1 MKQIITILLLCLVAT
16 TMSAKSRIT
25 RSYHNES
32 LSKVLEDLNNA
43 SNSQTIYFIYDEL
56 EDFTVTC
63 SFKRLSLDD
72 AIRTVI
78 GFYPMTIT
86 YRGNRIFV
94 ECIQKSEHRLIGKLI
109 DEQGQPVPFTNIVL
123 YHPADSTM
131 IGGGVSN
138 EAGDFVIPCAA
149 RRVRARISSIGFKT
163 IERIMPVT
171 QVGTIRMQTKDY
183 HLHDVTVSGLAPIIR
198 HEVGRLQYIVANDPF
213 AKGQNAIELMDR
225 VPMVT
230 MTGSHASI
238 LGKGQ
243 AGFMLNGRMLPDDE
257 TFRQRL
263 WTMQSEDIERIEV
276 VSTPSGRYQTDA
288 GNGYINIVTKRD
300 QSNGWRGDLNGQ
312 LVTSEDWSGRL
323 GGTLSYASK
332 KVDISIGADGGRETT
347 ASDRMLKFADS
358 YIRIPASR
366 TETLNKDLRTNAIL
380 RYQPHNSLELGT
392 FVSYQ
397 TQRPSTTIDNMLS
410 FDTYEIHSRTTQRHN
425 GNYSMSLTAYSDWKM
440 DDKGKLL
447 SLTYNYYYKV
457 DDYISKLSGESRDM
471 SIEEPFQKIESM
483 LSESSLKYKIHSLK
497 LDLSLPFKP
506 VQVDAGVGYTM
517 IDNES
522 SDMLQIT
529 DIMYEYT
536 SDRIIL
542 EDSSFIPTPSH
553 DKPRMGSDLH
563 KERITSAYL
572 SAMKRWKGFTAKA
585 GLRYEHARYDRENR
599 RSTIFIEY
607 YPMVEVYL
615 FAAPYKKDYGFHQS
629 TDRLLPS
636 ASLRYQTTLGHQ
648 WEIQWGMSILRP
660 NFYDLNPSRTFTSP
674 MDCSSGSPFLMPSYT
689 SNIELGYHHRKGLSV
704 VAYFHHGS
712 DQVEWNSVLLF
723 SGHGNH
729 TRTVSPENC
738 FSSDRTGI
746 SLSYQVRPVSQLKV
760 LAESDVNYYNAWL
773 PSDDSR
779 PDIYGWGG
787 RFRLSADLFLNRQR
801 TLMFSAHY
809 NQWIKQYV
817 GLRRY
822 DSYSRFYFA
831 LRYSMLSDRLKLSL
845 VADDPFRQH
854 VTDAESY
861 YETRTERDHVN
872 HHSHSIGLTVSYSF
886 GGKAIRRAYRDMK
899 NAETKRAEN
908 VKLKL

>member
-1 MKQIITILLLCLVAT
+1 
-16 TMSAKSRIT
+16 
-25 RSYHNES
+25 
-32 LSKVLEDLNNA
+32 
-43 SNSQTIYFIYDEL
+43 
-56 EDFTVTC
+56 
-63 SFKRLSLDD
+63 
-72 AIRTVI
+72 
-78 GFYPMTIT
+78 
-86 YRGNRIFV
+86 
-94 ECIQKSEHRLIGKLI
+94 
-109 DEQGQPVPFTNIVL
+109 
-123 YHPADSTM
+123 
-131 IGGGVSN
+131 
-138 EAGDFVIPCAA
+138 
-149 RRVRARISSIGFKT
+149 
-163 IERIMPVT
+163 
-171 QVGTIRMQTKDY
+171 
-183 HLHDVTVSGLAPIIR
+183 
-198 HEVGRLQYIVANDPF
+198 
-213 AKGQNAIELMDR
+213 
-225 VPMVT
+225 
-230 MTGSHASI
+230 
-238 LGKGQ
+238 
-243 AGFMLNGRMLPDDE
+243 
-257 TFRQRL
+257 
-263 WTMQSEDIERIEV
+263 
-276 VSTPSGRYQTDA
+276 
-288 GNGYINIVTKRD
+288 
-300 QSNGWRGDLNGQ
+300 
-312 LVTSEDWSGRL
+312 
-323 GGTLSYASK
+323 
-332 KVDISIGADGGRETT
+332 
-347 ASDRMLKFADS
+347 
-358 YIRIPASR
+358 
-366 TETLNKDLRTNAIL
+366 
-380 RYQPHNSLELGT
+380 
-392 FVSYQ
+392 
-397 TQRPSTTIDNMLS
+397 
-410 FDTYEIHSRTTQRHN
+410 
-425 GNYSMSLTAYSDWKM
+425 
-440 DDKGKLL
+440 
-447 SLTYNYYYKV
+447 
-457 DDYISKLSGESRDM
+457 
-471 SIEEPFQKIESM
+471 
-483 LSESSLKYKIHSLK
+483 
-497 LDLSLPFKP
+497 
-506 VQVDAGVGYTM
+506 VDAGVGYTM

-522 SDMLQIT
+522 SERLQVT
-529 DIMYEYT
+529 DIRCEYT

-542 EDSSFIPTPSH
+542 EDSSFIPTPNH
-553 DKPRMGSDLH
+553 DKPRMGSALH

-615 FAAPYKKDYGFHQS
+615 FAGPYKKDYGFHQS

-760 LAESDVNYYNAWL
+760 LAESDVIYYNAWL

-861 YETRTERDHVN
+861 YERRTECDHVN

-899 NAETKRAEN
+899 NAETKRAEKRWDVN
-908 VKLKL
+908 NR